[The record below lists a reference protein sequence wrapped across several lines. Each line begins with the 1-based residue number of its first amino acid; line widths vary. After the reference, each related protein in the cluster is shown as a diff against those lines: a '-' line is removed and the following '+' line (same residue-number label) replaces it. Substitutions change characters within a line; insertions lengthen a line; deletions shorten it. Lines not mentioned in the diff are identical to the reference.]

1 MNTGDDTTIFDVII
15 WTGAGVSLLGLAG
28 LIWCIVYVARA
39 RRARLADE
47 EMRAVLRRA
56 LPLNLGALFL
66 SVIGLVLVIIG
77 IFLG

>member
-1 MNTGDDTTIFDVII
+1 MNTGEDTTIFDVII

-39 RRARLADE
+39 RRAKLADE

-56 LPLNLGALFL
+56 QPLSLGALFL